1 MGLLSALVFYKL
13 GKRSVNKRIRQQTKR
28 DAMKP
33 DFSNLDPDGEELA
46 EAQQLY
52 EDFVNNQA
60 EEHMLLEE
68 EKETKEIKQP
78 YNGPYW
84 EEFTKRVRQSNEATM
99 DLLKK
104 LEPGHIKDGEQK

>member
-13 GKRSVNKRIRQQTKR
+13 GKRSVNKRIRQQMRR

-33 DFSNLDPDGEELA
+33 DFSNLDPDGEEFA

-68 EKETKEIKQP
+68 EKETKEIEQP
-78 YNGPYW
+78 YNGPSW
-84 EEFTKRVRQSNEATM
+84 EKFTKRVNKSNEATM
-99 DLLKK
+99 RLLEKK
-104 LEPGHIKDGEQK
+104 QEDK